1 MFGHSYSFDGS
12 TEMRRLTIRALLTFA
27 WICLAPLSTQ
37 ATVQSPDELQLN
49 GERSWI
55 LEHPIEQLWKKS
67 EARPKFDQG
76 STSNRKGYTAV
87 WEIRDSKLYLVSF
100 DARINK
106 RKFKFRQIVPRAKL
120 PHHATWF
127 TGTLHIP
134 INEKRP
140 GSDYFDLKSERL
152 EILEIKDGEV
162 IHRQEGRKPNH
173 EDQK

>member
-1 MFGHSYSFDGS
+1 
-12 TEMRRLTIRALLTFA
+12 MRQLTIRALLTLA
-27 WICLAPLSTQ
+27 LICLAPLSTQ
-37 ATVQSPDELQLN
+37 ATVQSLDELQLN

-55 LEHPIEQLWKKS
+55 LEHPIEQLWKKP
-67 EARPKFDQG
+67 EARPKFDLG

-134 INEKRP
+134 IGEMLP
-140 GSDYFDLKSERL
+140 GSGYFDPKFERI
-152 EILEIKDGEV
+152 EILEIKDGLV
-162 IHRQEGRKPNH
+162 IHRQERRNSGR